1 MKESDMKPKRIQ
13 RHRGANCRG
22 KSVDT
27 GDTTTLSQAK
37 PPSLVSSSAR
47 NKPFAGKVFYLDLPS
62 NRTAETL
69 ERDIKQLG
77 GIVEKFFSK
86 EIKYLVS
93 NKREARYVQCLRQ
106 DSPVPSP
113 DSGPSSPHPRSNPHR
128 PGSHGDNMK
137 SRSQGQTDTLVT
149 SRGKSLV
156 ERVVKEQERIQMN
169 KILSN
174 ALDWGVKILYI
185 DDVMAYVKKRKKIFG
200 SQCPATSAART
211 IVKAGSAS
219 KQGFQKCRGGRIGKP
234 FVKVEDSSRHY
245 RPIYLT
251 MSNMPEFNLKT
262 VPPCSPFSVEDKN
275 SPGNKQEGQRGAKAS
290 ASEDRAHGRKK
301 TRDKKRGGYCECCMV
316 KYENLTMHL
325 QSVRHKAFSKSDEYL
340 VVDRQ
345 VSTLPCNFIHINTKV
360 KRPKCSVSSVLVA
373 PGPCGETELRHRGD
387 VVTAETVKE
396 EQQQTVEVE
405 SYSGHALKIRS
416 VPDFARLAHR
426 ERDWRNCRTY
436 SERSKA
442 KSLALKRD
450 CGRWSS
456 RSGYR
461 LTNGQV
467 REKCRC
473 LASVAV
479 VSVEAR
485 RAADGTGFG
494 GSQPDLKLWYGHA
507 GRSGRDTGSRLVV
520 FRRVFVLYPFVTE
533 SLSHVWIRSSS
544 QACDALHTAVRHG
557 PSFSVF
563 VTRRCLCFRSP
574 SLRSVRYVPTCA
586 WVRIRLYMPG
596 IGGPDPPG
604 VGLTGCSPGGGRSCA
619 ISRPALPCCRAASV
633 WQTAV
638 SPFPHSSSSRGVLT
652 PSLCPVVRVLGPSC
666 FPCPFPSPTLG
677 PFCCTASLPASVS
690 LPLSPLF
697 LPTCLR
703 PLSPGRV
710 WARWPNNRHVT
721 RAVSCAASTSPLTHR
736 LGAGRSDQDPD
747 LQKQRWAG
755 NCTVLRAS
763 RESPASAQGV
773 KTTCPGANDCG
784 GNSRPPR

>member
-27 GDTTTLSQAK
+27 GETTTLSQAK

-62 NRTAETL
+62 NRTAEAL

-185 DDVMAYVKKRKKIFG
+185 DDVMAYVKKRKKLFG

-219 KQGFQKCRGGRIGKP
+219 RQGFQKCRGGRIGKP

-262 VPPCSPFSVEDKN
+262 VPPCSPFNIQDKN
-275 SPGNKQEGQRGAKAS
+275 SPGNKPEGQRGAKAS

-301 TRDKKRGGYCECCMV
+301 NRDKKRGGYCECCMV

-345 VSTLPCNFIHINTKV
+345 VSTLPCNFTHINTKV

-387 VVTAETVKE
+387 VVTAETVKG

-405 SYSGHALKIRS
+405 SYSGHAQKIRS

-426 ERDWRNCRTY
+426 ESDWRSCRTY

-442 KSLALKRD
+442 KSLALKRVCRQNSLTSCSHKAAQTHIPQPKRD
-450 CGRWSS
+450 TVSS
-456 RSGYR
+456 AGER
-461 LTNGQV
+461 LEVCPSRVPQDDSVDLISHIDKNSMSSCSHNIDAQNYSSKSLNVVTNQQEQSDTNMDVLPFEAVQDGSIFPHKMTENHLSENTEGQLPPQNVSPAWKIQRKV
-467 REKCRC
+467 RAYKRRRRKVDSNIEHKKPSESPDN
-473 LASVAV
+473 SV
-479 VSVEAR
+479 
-485 RAADGTGFG
+485 
-494 GSQPDLKLWYGHA
+494 LKLWE
-507 GRSGRDTGSRLVV
+507 L
-520 FRRVFVLYPFVTE
+520 FQ
-533 SLSHVWIRSSS
+533 SS
-544 QACDALHTAVRHG
+544 DDMDVE
-557 PSFSVF
+557 F
-563 VTRRCLCFRSP
+563 
-574 SLRSVRYVPTCA
+574 
-586 WVRIRLYMPG
+586 PG
-596 IGGPDPPG
+596 FED
-604 VGLTGCSPGGGRSCA
+604 
-619 ISRPALPCCRAASV
+619 
-633 WQTAV
+633 
-638 SPFPHSSSSRGVLT
+638 
-652 PSLCPVVRVLGPSC
+652 
-666 FPCPFPSPTLG
+666 
-677 PFCCTASLPASVS
+677 
-690 LPLSPLF
+690 
-697 LPTCLR
+697 
-703 PLSPGRV
+703 
-710 WARWPNNRHVT
+710 
-721 RAVSCAASTSPLTHR
+721 
-736 LGAGRSDQDPD
+736 
-747 LQKQRWAG
+747 
-755 NCTVLRAS
+755 
-763 RESPASAQGV
+763 
-773 KTTCPGANDCG
+773 
-784 GNSRPPR
+784 